1 MRKRGLAKGLLLILT
16 AAVVVSFSLGNRQI
30 ESQAAGE
37 RLLNLDMAKKTG
49 LANSSAYE
57 KLESEL
63 QVKEVS
69 LKQAVKSIKLKQKN
83 MSTFRWTPL
92 LSFKFPEK
100 PDLSE
105 AYEFQFKPIQI
116 QAEIDTVKH
125 KMTDHI
131 LEVYENISNLY
142 VDIVVLEDTV
152 SFNEQRLSAME
163 ETLKKNRSRLRLGQA
178 TQNDIDTM
186 EKPSR
191 H

>member
-1 MRKRGLAKGLLLILT
+1 MGMRKRGLATGLIPILM
-16 AAVVVSFSLGNRQI
+16 AAVLISSLLGRGRI

-37 RLLNLDMAKKTG
+37 RLLTLDMAKKTG
-49 LANSSAYE
+49 LANSPAYE
-57 KLESEL
+57 KLESQL

-116 QAEIDTVKH
+116 QSEIDTVKH
-125 KMTDHI
+125 KMTDQV

-142 VDIVVLEDTV
+142 VDIVVLTDTI

-163 ETLKKNRSRLRLGQA
+163 TALKKNRSRLKDR
-178 TQNDIDTM
+178 
-186 EKPSR
+186 KSVV
-191 H
+191 